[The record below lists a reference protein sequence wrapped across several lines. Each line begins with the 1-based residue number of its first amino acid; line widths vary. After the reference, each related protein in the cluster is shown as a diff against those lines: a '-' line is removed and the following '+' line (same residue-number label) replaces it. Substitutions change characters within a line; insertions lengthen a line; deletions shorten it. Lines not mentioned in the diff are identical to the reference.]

1 MLGTIMDATPLP
13 KRPEEPDDELG
24 ELPPLD
30 GEGGDDEAH
39 GTNVDEVDEVDD
51 GDDEGATDLLDD
63 STGDGDPADEEVDAA
78 GTEGG
83 WLDDATDADE
93 LDVGAH
99 DLDDQERTNLLEDA
113 DEPGVGDEDFG
124 LDPLGASM
132 AGDAGEEGPEGA
144 DDDLRE
150 EDLPRLDADDDG
162 ELEDEVFVD
171 AWPLATDDERPPW
184 DDRAWERV
192 AGVPSIGLARSV
204 VPLGG
209 PAAALVG
216 GARVLRVDA
225 TGATPAEAV
234 GGESI
239 HGSAIAGV
247 ARLSDGVV
255 AATGRGVF
263 VGAADGGGET
273 KIALREVTGW
283 AELAAGP
290 LVELAA
296 HGAHIWARTQGGAL
310 LESADRGATWAAL
323 AADGVDAVTATP
335 DGELVAVRGGA
346 VVRGPSLAAWGP
358 PLPLLPAHREGS
370 SPIVRARGAHVVV
383 AALGAG
389 AFRSDG
395 GPWERLEGTG
405 SVTAV
410 TRLGDDG
417 TTLVALHAAAEDRSW
432 IARAGADGV
441 ARIVVEIGGE
451 VDEGDDPRVL
461 DLAWS
466 DASRVAWAVGP
477 FGVAILRPR

>member
-30 GEGGDDEAH
+30 GEGDDEAH

-247 ARLSDGVV
+247 ARLS
-255 AATGRGVF
+255 
-263 VGAADGGGET
+263 
-273 KIALREVTGW
+273 
-283 AELAAGP
+283 AGP

-310 LESADRGATWAAL
+310 LESADRGAAWAAL

-410 TRLGDDG
+410 TLLGDDG